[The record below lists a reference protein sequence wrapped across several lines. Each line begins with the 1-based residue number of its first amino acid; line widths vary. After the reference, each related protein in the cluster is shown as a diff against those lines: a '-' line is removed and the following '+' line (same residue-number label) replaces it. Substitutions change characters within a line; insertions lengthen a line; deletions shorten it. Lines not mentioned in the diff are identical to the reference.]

1 MHYFLEKLGYRVRFN
16 FQYTKSHYFF
26 KTLVTFQIKA
36 QNTIRNIK
44 QTLIYVVCRKRN
56 SEYYILH
63 QIGGI
68 FCSNS
73 RETNIIFVQKLLQLQ
88 TKLLFCSQKDLSS
101 STFCSF
107 FISIHKSSFNPTKL
121 EQYRKE
127 KVKSYYNIQ
136 SQTSSDRLYKS
147 YILLCSIQSRFTAL
161 LSNLSF
167 RRRTNYSLNLIH
179 ILNMPYNNQTKKTP
193 E

>member
-1 MHYFLEKLGYRVRFN
+1 MLSAEKEIQSTTF
-16 FQYTKSHYFF
+16 YTKQGAFF
-26 KTLVTFQIKA
+26 VQIHGKQILFLSKNYSNCK
-36 QNTIRNIK
+36 QN
-44 QTLIYVVCRKRN
+44 
-56 SEYYILH
+56 
-63 QIGGI
+63 
-68 FCSNS
+68 FCSVH
-73 RETNIIFVQKLLQLQ
+73 RRTFRPQLFVP
-88 TKLLFCSQKDLSS
+88 FSFLS
-101 STFCSF
+101 T
-107 FISIHKSSFNPTKL
+107 KSSFNPTKL

-179 ILNMPYNNQTKKTP
+179 ILNMPYNNQTKK
-193 E
+193 

>member
-1 MHYFLEKLGYRVRFN
+1 MLSAEKEIQSTTF
-16 FQYTKSHYFF
+16 YTKQGAF
-26 KTLVTFQIKA
+26 
-36 QNTIRNIK
+36 
-44 QTLIYVVCRKRN
+44 
-56 SEYYILH
+56 
-63 QIGGI
+63 
-68 FCSNS
+68 
-73 RETNIIFVQKLLQLQ
+73 FVQIHGKQIFSVQILLKLQ
-88 TKLLFCSQKDLSS
+88 TKLFCSQKDLSS

-147 YILLCSIQSRFTAL
+147 YILLCSIQSRSTPL

-179 ILNMPYNNQTKKTP
+179 ILNMPYNNQTKK
-193 E
+193 